1 MKAVRGWAVSVAVA
15 VGACAVMA
23 GCAISSTYSEERGVS
38 NDGYIH
44 VLGSPPEAR
53 IFVDGQEKG
62 FVGMP
67 RIRVA
72 SGVHTVEV
80 RCEGYL
86 TMRRQVFVNQSTETI
101 RVDLTPA
108 R

>member
-1 MKAVRGWAVSVAVA
+1 MKAGRWVVLGAVFVAA
-15 VGACAVMA
+15 GGAMSA
-23 GCAISSTYSEERGVS
+23 GCAVSTYSEERGVS
-38 NDGYIH
+38 NDGYVH

-53 IFVDGQEKG
+53 IFVDGDEKG

-67 RIRVA
+67 RIRVT

-80 RCEGYL
+80 RCEGYRTL
-86 TMRRQVFVNQSTETI
+86 RRQVFVNQSTETI
-101 RVDLTPA
+101 RVDLTPM

>member
-1 MKAVRGWAVSVAVA
+1 MKARRWAALGAILVGG
-15 VGACAVMA
+15 VGAMGA
-23 GCAISSTYSEERGVS
+23 GCAVSTYSEERGVS
-38 NDGYIH
+38 NDGYVH

-67 RIRVA
+67 RIRVT

-80 RCEGYL
+80 RCEGYRTL
-86 TMRRQVFVNQSTETI
+86 RRQVFVNQSTETI
-101 RVDLTPA
+101 RVDLTPV